1 MATTDEGIQ
10 LTIQVN
16 GASYCRTYHK
26 SDALNNVIVLGRLS
40 STAPDTRIPSWGS
53 SDQQNEVGGLIVSPG
68 RAAFVSPVMSRQHA
82 RLVFSGDNEA
92 SLSYPFFSCP
102 STANIS
108 SQPAFQVYISD
119 PPNHSHHGTYLSRNG
134 RTFRV
139 ELPQPLQTGDILTFG
154 KTVHRGGQ
162 IYEPLSAR
170 VRILSMDATHQSFA
184 SYTGHGYSLPPNIDV
199 DVDIEEDHEV
209 YKDDEA
215 EHPSTHK
222 FYAVQ
227 EVQEDADERASV
239 PSPIFPRGLDARQDL
254 PPLMPGGFH
263 GIPEASPFGFNL
275 SSQSCLFEPPQ
286 VAGFLSSVLPNPPQD
301 FNPFI
306 PAPAPAPL
314 PILGPILRGGPPP
327 FPPVLPPLAQSRF
340 RPHATIPVHAEVID
354 VDDQVDDREVIDVD
368 AVGSPDSSVRETSPF
383 DDDSRSSAEDSDF
396 GLRTSSRAGSPATSA
411 AASDISSEQN
421 GLQEE
426 TGKIKDGKDLTTKLD
441 KLLALQDQSKR
452 LITANKAQL
461 DTKIADHER
470 ELALLRSK
478 VEAEHNGFTS
488 ELENRKKEIIEDLDS
503 RKHSFMD
510 DLNVYEDDV
519 TYEVDRVMDSVEEL
533 NVKAGE
539 GKAKV
544 DEYVECAKRSA
555 SLAKARIDI
564 EFVLAVRKLKEEL
577 EAVLRAQVDEI
588 RAKVVG
594 AVEEIDE
601 VVAGVKRKRE
611 AMEEANEAQP
621 RARSPSVAMSM
632 SPEPEPEPETTDA
645 EAPTEI
651 GNTSALSDYPTPDLN
666 AGVDTDS
673 PAAEPPRKRQRL
685 ETKESQ
691 SPGAGRV
698 LGALAATTVAVCW
711 VLGKIGEMSTLGDV

>member
-16 GASYCRTYHK
+16 GASYTRTYRK
-26 SDALNNVIVLGRLS
+26 SDTVNNVIVLGRLS
-40 STAPDTRIPSWGS
+40 STAPDARVPSWGS
-53 SDQQNEVGGLIVSPG
+53 SDQQTELGGFIVSPG

-82 RLVFSGDNEA
+82 RLVFSGDNE
-92 SLSYPFFSCP
+92 
-102 STANIS
+102 
-108 SQPAFQVYISD
+108 VYISD

-139 ELPQPLQTGDILTFG
+139 DHPQPLQTGDIVTFG

-170 VRILSMDATHQSFA
+170 VRILSMDTTHQSFA
-184 SYTGHGYSLPPNIDV
+184 SYTGHGYSLPPNIDL
-199 DVDIEEDHEV
+199 DIDIEEDHEV

-227 EVQEDADERASV
+227 EVQEDADESASV
-239 PSPIFPRGLDARQDL
+239 PSPIFPRGLDLRQDL

-263 GIPEASPFGFNL
+263 GISEASPFSFNL
-275 SSQSCLFEPPQ
+275 SSQSCLFEPPAQ

-301 FNPFI
+301 FSPFMA
-306 PAPAPAPL
+306 APGQAHL
-314 PILGPILRGGPPP
+314 PILGSILRGAPPP
-327 FPPVLPPLAQSRF
+327 FPPLLPPITQSRV
-340 RPHATIPVHAEVID
+340 RLHAAVPVHAEVID
-354 VDDQVDDREVIDVD
+354 VDDQVDEREVIDVD

-383 DDDSRSSAEDSDF
+383 DDDSRSSVDDSDF

-411 AASDISSEQN
+411 AASDISSEQS
-421 GLQEE
+421 GSQEE
-426 TGKIKDGKDLTTKLD
+426 TGKVKNRKDPTKKLD
-441 KLLALQDQSKR
+441 KLLAYRNQSESWVV
-452 LITANKAQL
+452 ANKTQL
-461 DTKIADHER
+461 DAKVASLER

-488 ELENRKKEIIEDLDS
+488 DLENRKKEIMEDLDS
-503 RKHSFMD
+503 RKRGFMD

-519 TYEVDRVMDSVEEL
+519 TYEVDRVMDNVEEL

-544 DEYVECAKRSA
+544 DEHVES
-555 SLAKARIDI
+555 
-564 EFVLAVRKLKEEL
+564 VRKLKEEL

-588 RAKVVG
+588 RAKTVG
-594 AVEEIDE
+594 AMEEIDE
-601 VVAGVKRKRE
+601 VVAGVKRKHE
-611 AMEEANEAQP
+611 ALDEADEAQP

-632 SPEPEPEPETTDA
+632 SPEPESELEPETAGVETPID
-645 EAPTEI
+645 I
-651 GNTSALSDYPTPDLN
+651 GNTSGLSNHSIPDLKG
-666 AGVDTDS
+666 GVDTVS
-673 PAAEPPRKRQRL
+673 ATAEPPRKRQKL
-685 ETKESQ
+685 DTKESQ
-691 SPGAGRV
+691 SAGAGRV

-711 VLGKIGEMSTLGDV
+711 VLGKIGEMSTLGDA